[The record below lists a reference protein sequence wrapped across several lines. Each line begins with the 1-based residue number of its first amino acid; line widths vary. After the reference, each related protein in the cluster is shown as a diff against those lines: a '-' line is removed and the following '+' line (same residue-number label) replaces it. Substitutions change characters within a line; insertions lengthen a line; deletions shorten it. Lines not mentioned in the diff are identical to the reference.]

1 MYPPPV
7 SQSAVPLKRVRIL
20 VADDHPMIR
29 AGLKALIAKEP
40 AFELVGEAVT
50 GIEAISKTRELR
62 PDVVLMDLKMPELGG
77 LAAIQEI
84 RKTDESVNIV
94 IFTTFNGEEDIYRGL
109 QAGARGYLLKDAPV
123 EEVLRCISV
132 VASGRRCIPA
142 DVAAKLAER
151 MEFEELSARETE
163 ILKFLASG
171 KSNKVIAR
179 MAGIGEGTVKFHV
192 NNILSKLSVASRT
205 EAVTLAARRGL
216 IQIEGFA

>member
-1 MYPPPV
+1 MYPPPFVQSQV
-7 SQSAVPLKRVRIL
+7 SSQRLRIL

-29 AGLKALIAKEP
+29 AGLTALIARES
-40 AFELVGEAVT
+40 AFELAGEAVS
-50 GIEAISKTRELR
+50 GIDAISKTRELR

-77 LAAIQEI
+77 LAAIREI
-84 RKTDESVNIV
+84 RKTDEAVHII
-94 IFTTFNGEEDIYRGL
+94 IFTTFSGEEDIYRGL
-109 QAGARGYLLKDAPV
+109 QAGARAYLLKDAPGD
-123 EEVLRCISV
+123 EVIRCINV

-142 DVAAKLAER
+142 EVAAKLAER
-151 MEFEELSARETE
+151 MDSEELSARETE
-163 ILKFLASG
+163 ILQYLASG

-216 IQIEGFA
+216 LQIEGLA